1 MRAAFNV
8 NGNVKL
14 STTVL
19 FIRQIIS
26 GETCIVLGFLL
37 YISDLGVRD
46 KCYLR
51 EMNQ

>member
-14 STTVL
+14 STAVL